1 MVSSTLCRLQ
11 NRVGR
16 KVSVYKMFRPSD
28 SPDTINVSFPVLSPE
43 YREYTHRHTHSTCLL
58 ASKIYPL
65 AHCTT
70 HQVTTMEY
78 VGVCAKIVHTAT
90 TNMFFGA
97 AAYVNIV
104 ETPARKSLRSADAII
119 DHFQASFPRAA
130 NMMKPLAAAGFLS
143 GLLGKISAIIIRNS
157 NKQFDFSLV
166 HGDFRREELVALLQS
181 WNVFH
186 VPVDYP
192 RDCSH

>member
-1 MVSSTLCRLQ
+1 MSQTNRVGMRSDVKYSCSVVSSTLCRLQ

-16 KVSVYKMFRPSD
+16 QVSVYKMFRPSD
-28 SPDTINVSFPVLSPE
+28 SPDPINVSFPVLSPE
-43 YREYTHRHTHSTCLL
+43 YREYRHRHTHSTCLL

-70 HQVTTMEY
+70 QQVTTMEY
-78 VGVCAKIVHTAT
+78 VGFCAKIVHTAT
-90 TNMFFGA
+90 TNIFFGA

-104 ETPARKSLRSADAII
+104 YTPARKSLRSADAVI

-143 GLLGKISAIIIRNS
+143 GLLGKISAIIIRSS
-157 NKQFDFSLV
+157 N
-166 HGDFRREELVALLQS
+166 
-181 WNVFH
+181 
-186 VPVDYP
+186 
-192 RDCSH
+192 

>member
-1 MVSSTLCRLQ
+1 M
-11 NRVGR
+11 
-16 KVSVYKMFRPSD
+16 YKMFRPSD

-70 HQVTTMEY
+70 QQVTTMEY

-90 TNMFFGA
+90 TNIFFGA

-104 ETPARKSLRSADAII
+104 ETPARKSLRSADAVI

-143 GLLGKISAIIIRNS
+143 GLLGKVSAIIILNS

-166 HGDFRREELVALLQS
+166 HGDFCREELVALLQS

-192 RDCSH
+192 RDCSN